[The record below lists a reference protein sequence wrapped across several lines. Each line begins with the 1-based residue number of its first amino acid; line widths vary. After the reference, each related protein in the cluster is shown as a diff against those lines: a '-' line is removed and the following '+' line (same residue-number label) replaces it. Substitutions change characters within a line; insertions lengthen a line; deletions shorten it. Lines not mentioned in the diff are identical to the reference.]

1 MTVVPP
7 PRAEVTSRRPP
18 RADSRSDMFR
28 IPAPSGVPPASNP
41 APSSVTVNVSVSET
55 ARSAMT
61 ARDAAAYLAM
71 FCSAS
76 MQQK

>member
-1 MTVVPP
+1 MVVPRP
-7 PRAEVTSRRPP
+7 GGRGHLKAAAEGGEAVGHVPQAGAERGTRGVEPGAVVRDAEGERP
-18 RADSRSDMFR
+18 A
-28 IPAPSGVPPASNP
+28 
-41 APSSVTVNVSVSET
+41 T
-55 ARSAMT
+55 ARSVMA